1 VNQEIVVLIEI
12 LNEKL
17 EIIQGALD
25 QSFVTSR
32 IYEKMSLD
40 VHELDVAFLNYF
52 NQIKDVHGKDVF
64 AGPGFYH
71 RDEIISLQK
80 IIAET
85 QSAEALVLDRKKK
98 DEFEQL
104 KNDLSKR
111 RNIQNKINQYNKV

>member
-1 VNQEIVVLIEI
+1 MIEI